1 MITPPRTPA
10 EHFKATRAYRRLR
23 EFMRDGRKHTLREMA
38 VAAECSETATSARWR
53 ELQYPCYADGFAGFE
68 PHKDRLGSG
77 SLWIYWVTPKAV
89 EQLKLELIA

>member
-1 MITPPRTPA
+1 MNPPPRTPA
-10 EHFKATRAYRRLR
+10 EHFRATRAYRKLR

-53 ELQYPCYADGFAGFE
+53 ELQYPCYADGFPGFE
-68 PHKDRLGSG
+68 PHVLPIGEGGLR
-77 SLWIYWVTPKAV
+77 IYWVTPKGV